1 MRYNEMEHYTKG
13 QVWEGS
19 YNEVIE
25 PGNEKAKSL
34 IHTVTL
40 YKIFYIFMFGSVFGC
55 YMEQLQYYILRGI
68 WECRAGV
75 VWGPFSEI
83 YGLGAI
89 IIYLLYIKMKDSS
102 PLIIFALSA
111 VCGSAFE
118 YMARVFQEIV
128 FHSITWDY
136 SKEPLNLGGRTS
148 LKYAIYWGLLGLV
161 FIKGIF
167 PVIDRML
174 DKIKGRLAF
183 VFTWV
188 IILFMSVNLMLSA
201 LAVYRWNQRLQGVPS
216 DGYIDEHMDYHY
228 GDDFM
233 KERFPHMKFI
243 DISMKIT

>member
-1 MRYNEMEHYTKG
+1 MRYDEMEHYTKG

-19 YNEVIE
+19 YKEVIE
-25 PGNEKAKSL
+25 PRNEKADSL

-40 YKIFYIFMFGSVFGC
+40 YKIFYIFIIGSVFGC

-102 PLIIFALSA
+102 PLIIFGLSA

-167 PVIDRML
+167 PVIDSML

-183 VFTWV
+183 GFTWG
-188 IILFMSVNLMLSA
+188 IILFMSVNLMVSA
-201 LAVYRWNQRLQGVPS
+201 LAVYRWNERLQGEPS

-228 GDDFM
+228 GDDYM

-243 DISMKIT
+243 DVSMKIT